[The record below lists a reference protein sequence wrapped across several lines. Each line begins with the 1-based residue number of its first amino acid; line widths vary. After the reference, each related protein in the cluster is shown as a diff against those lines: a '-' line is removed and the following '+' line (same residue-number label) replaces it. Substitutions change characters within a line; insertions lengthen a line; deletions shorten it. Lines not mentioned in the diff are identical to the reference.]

1 MRRSVVLA
9 VSLALPAAACSAI
22 VAPDSTRLGS
32 VDAGLAPDA
41 HRDGVDA
48 FVPIGVDA
56 DLRTPDAWSPAPID
70 AWMPPTCT
78 EGAARCEGSVR
89 IACASGREV
98 PTDCAAMGLA
108 CEGGVCRGRVC
119 TPGTVT
125 CSGDGSGIVTC
136 TPDGSSVR
144 YSPCPAGCDP
154 ATNACT
160 TSDACAGLPSI
171 ALGDTTRI
179 DLCAADGMTS
189 YVRAEGCGA
198 MSDADANDA
207 TFVLT
212 IREPTAVELDLRDV
226 DPTVGIDTILYV
238 RRACDA
244 ADSQLACSDDIPC
257 TESDITS
264 GCSGGVQV
272 RQSRITTRLE
282 PGTYYVVA
290 DALRY
295 SEFDCG
301 EVELRVGTP

>member
-1 MRRSVVLA
+1 MHGSAR
-9 VSLALPAAACSAI
+9 LALLLVTTAGCSAL
-22 VAPDSTRLGS
+22 VTPDSTRLGPAG
-32 VDAGLAPDA
+32 DAGPTLDA
-41 HRDGVDA
+41 RRELPDA

-56 DLRTPDAWSPAPID
+56 DLTDPDAPRPDPVD
-70 AWMPPTCT
+70 AWTPPTCV
-78 EGAARCEGSVR
+78 EGSARCEGDVQVV
-89 IACASGREV
+89 CEGGREV
-98 PTDCAAMGLA
+98 RTDCADTGLS
-108 CEGGVCRGRVC
+108 CEAGACRGRVC
-119 TPGTVT
+119 TPGSVM

-136 TPDGSSVR
+136 TPDGASVR
-144 YSPCPAGCDP
+144 YSPCPAGCDR
-154 ATNACT
+154 ATNACA
-160 TSDACAGLPSI
+160 TSDACADRPTI

-179 DLCAADGMTS
+179 DLCAAEGMTS

-198 MSDADANDA
+198 MSDADSNDA
-207 TFVLT
+207 TFALT
-212 IREPTAVELDLRDV
+212 VREPTTVELDLRDV

-244 ADSQLACSDDIPC
+244 SDSQLACSDDIPC

-272 RQSRITTRLE
+272 RQSRITLRLE

-295 SEFDCG
+295 SDFDCG